1 MSSVR
6 CGTAYNMVGL
16 LLVERIWHLV
26 VPGRNVFATV
36 AHGSAHPTLIR
47 AVPGAYRRSVP

>member
-16 LLVERIWHLV
+16 LLVKRIWRLV

-36 AHGSAHPTLIR
+36 AHCSAHPTLVR
-47 AVPGAYRRSVP
+47 AVSGVHRRSVP